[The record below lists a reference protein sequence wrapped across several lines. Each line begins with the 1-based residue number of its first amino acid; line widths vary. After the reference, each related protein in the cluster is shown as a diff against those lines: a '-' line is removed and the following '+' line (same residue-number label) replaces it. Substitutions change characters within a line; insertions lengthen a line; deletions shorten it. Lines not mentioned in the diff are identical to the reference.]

1 MFLFKGLLVDKLKS
15 SLKDYLFVFDNNNI
29 DTSFLL
35 GQTTLTNVLVKP
47 DKINEIFREQNLP
60 ITLKAGMIS
69 KLGLKV
75 SIEHSDLH
83 IDQHTATDVRRSP
96 RHY

>member
-75 SIEHSDLH
+75 YIRFSDLH
-83 IDQHTATDVRRSP
+83 IDQHTAADVRRSP

>member
-15 SLKDYLFVFDNNNI
+15 TLKDYLFVFDKNNV

-35 GQTTLTNVLVKP
+35 GQTQLTNVLVKP
-47 DKINEIFREQNLP
+47 DKINEIFREKNLP

-75 SIEHSDLH
+75 GIIL
-83 IDQHTATDVRRSP
+83 IVRFTIT
-96 RHY
+96 HEK

>member
-1 MFLFKGLLVDKLKS
+1 MFLFKGLIVDKLKS
-15 SLKDYLFVFDNNNI
+15 TLKDYLFVFDKTNI

-35 GQTTLTNVLVKP
+35 GQTQLTNVLVKP
-47 DKINEIFREQNLP
+47 DKINEMFNEMSLP

-75 SIEHSDLH
+75 
-83 IDQHTATDVRRSP
+83 
-96 RHY
+96 

>member
-47 DKINEIFREQNLP
+47 DKINEIFRE
-60 ITLKAGMIS
+60 
-69 KLGLKV
+69 
-75 SIEHSDLH
+75 
-83 IDQHTATDVRRSP
+83 
-96 RHY
+96 

>member
-1 MFLFKGLLVDKLKS
+1 MIYLIIINIRTDSIQESSLFISNIIKKMFLFKGLLVDKLKS

-47 DKINEIFREQNLP
+47 DKINEIFRE
-60 ITLKAGMIS
+60 
-69 KLGLKV
+69 
-75 SIEHSDLH
+75 
-83 IDQHTATDVRRSP
+83 
-96 RHY
+96 